1 MIVNSVR
8 LRKEYKLIPKSENFK
23 VVFGTTIRLNPVIV
37 YTKLNTWIKYDGDIK
52 DFNDNINTL
61 NSNIRFKIKSELR
74 SNRIFDDTF
83 FFTPNIKKI
92 LLNTDSS
99 FHGSFELTLKQNNP
113 INNNINDLHGN
124 IEDILNN
131 IIAVMEKNKYFNF
144 SITKKNSNH

>member
-23 VVFGTTIRLNPVIV
+23 IVFGTTNRLNPVII

-52 DFNDNINTL
+52 DFNDNVNIL

-92 LLNTDSS
+92 LLNTDNS

-113 INNNINDLHGN
+113 INNNINDLHSN

-131 IIAVMEKNKYFNF
+131 VIAVMEKNKYFKF
-144 SITKKNSNH
+144 SIAKKNSNH